1 MELLGGGV
9 GGSMEISTR
18 IEQLQKQHGGL
29 RAAARAVGM
38 SASYMIRLRDGEKIE
53 PSMRLLQKLGLKK
66 KVTYA
71 RIK

>member
-1 MELLGGGV
+1 
-9 GGSMEISTR
+9 MEIRTR
-18 IEQLQKQHGGL
+18 ILQLQREHDGL

-38 SASYMIRLRDGEKIE
+38 SPSYMIRLRDGGKLE
-53 PSMRLLQKLGLKK
+53 PSARLLRKLGLEK

>member
-1 MELLGGGV
+1 
-9 GGSMEISTR
+9 MEISTR